1 MNVSDPNRDP
11 LGKRAL
17 FSGSDS
23 SSVAQAASIEPR
35 AKSQRANGN
44 GSNKRDGVKALYS
57 LDTEPRLGT
66 VVIECSDC
74 LEHTR
79 ISLLDAGVRMWSFS
93 LWIPGKRFSRH
104 LSCPACGRRTWCRIR
119 WTD

>member
-1 MNVSDPNRDP
+1 MTISDPNRDP

-17 FSGSDS
+17 FSSPGGA
-23 SSVAQAASIEPR
+23 SVAEAARTQDRPEPR
-35 AKSQRANGN
+35 PAGGA
-44 GSNKRDGVKALYS
+44 GSKNRDGVKALYS

-66 VVIECSDC
+66 VVVECSGC

-79 ISLLDAGVRMWSFS
+79 ISALDAGARIWSFS

-119 WTD
+119 WTG